1 MADMSPTQLKAKLEA
16 QKPALAKEVRKYLR
30 RSAYIP
36 LPLKTITARVDE
48 FVQLFI
54 DTLCSDPFEPQAIRH
69 GGQILVDLR
78 CVHAEIL
85 PGLFAIFEAFLEQHL
100 NDEEHAVYAR
110 RLARVMGELTIG
122 YTDVAQRTVLAQQ
135 ERIRESLQKA
145 IEEYQRQLRVL
156 NDLVTRVASFAQLIL
171 ETPDLQDVFHSAVEN
186 LASLFGAQAAAIWF
200 GGEDTLRLVA
210 SVGDIPDEVGKASLQ
225 RADAQH
231 MLAANAWQHNQIQMK
246 HTPNGV
252 RVVVPFHV
260 QAHEHGVFFVDFPP
274 GTIITKQ
281 HRAILGTL
289 AQTIARAAQMAEV
302 YEETAGQLHEVER
315 IVQRQTKEGWR
326 SASSTMRQRLL
337 LDGTEFRVLD
347 APPVGTDLLQ
357 PHRVQVD
364 AQRVTAPFAVRG
376 TPIGGIMLEAEEAR
390 QWDEDEVR
398 LVEEATNILSNA
410 LEMARLFQEQQRRT
424 MQLQAAA
431 EVGRAASSLLDLD
444 ELLNRVVDLIRDA
457 FGYYHAQVFLVDDE
471 GYAAWLKASTGE
483 AGRKLLA
490 RKHHLL
496 VGSKSVIGQVTK
508 YGEPVVA
515 RDTDKDVM
523 HRKNELLPATRAECA
538 VPLRV
543 GGRIIGALDVQS
555 TEPDVFSPQDIAVL
569 QTLADQL
576 AVAIENARAY
586 ERQRET
592 AERLR
597 ELDQL
602 KSQFLANMSHELRTP
617 LNSIIGFSRVI
628 LKGIDGPINELQRKD
643 LETIYNSGQHLLS
656 LINDILDIS
665 KIEAGKMRL
674 DFDKVDLY
682 QVFDSVLST
691 AQGLIKDKPV
701 ELIREIPEGLPTIIA
716 DATRVRQILLNLLS
730 NAAKFTEKGEIRVTA
745 TQAGD
750 EVIIS
755 VSDTGPGIPE
765 DQLDKLFEAFYQV
778 DGSMTRK
785 VGGTGLGLA
794 ITRHFVEMHGGKI
807 WVRSTVGKG
816 STFTFSLPIGGP
828 EQNANKDGEGEGASQ
843 PGKGY
848 TVLAVDNEPGILELY
863 RKYLEP
869 EGYTVVTITDER
881 ELLTAIEEH
890 HPHVLLM
897 EVSLKH
903 VPGMNLV
910 RALKRNVLTR
920 DIPMIVCTL
929 NGDENEL
936 SQAGVEVV
944 LRKPIVRDDLV
955 KAVNNLVQI
964 QQKVAPS

>member
-1 MADMSPTQLKAKLEA
+1 MADMTQIQSKLEA
-16 QKPALAKEVRKYLR
+16 RKAALVKEIRKYLR

-36 LPLKTITARVDE
+36 LSLDEITERVE
-48 FVQLFI
+48 KLAQLFI
-54 DTLCSDPFEPQAIRH
+54 ETLCSEPFEPRAMRAA
-69 GGQILVDLR
+69 GAILVELR
-78 CVHAEIL
+78 CIHAEIL
-85 PGLFAIFEAFLEQHL
+85 PGLLAIFETFLEESL
-100 NDEEHAVYAR
+100 DEEERVACAR
-110 RLARVMGELTIG
+110 RLTRLAAELTIG
-122 YTDVAQRTVLAQQ
+122 YTNVAQRAVLEQQ
-135 ERIRESLQKA
+135 DRIRASLQKA
-145 IEEYQRQLRVL
+145 IAEQQEQLRVL
-156 NDLVTRVASFAQLIL
+156 NDLMTRVALFGQLIL
-171 ETPDLQDVFHSAVEN
+171 ESHHLQEVFQATVEN
-186 LASLFGAQAAAIWF
+186 LASLFDAQAAAVWF
-200 GGEDTLRLVA
+200 GAGDVLRRVA
-210 SVGDIPDEVGKASLQ
+210 TVGDIPETVGTERIQ
-225 RADAQH
+225 RADVQT
-231 MLAANAWQHNQIQMK
+231 MLAAKAWQQGQMQIEY
-246 HTPNGV
+246 TPEGAHV
-252 RVVVPFHV
+252 AVPFAGQGQEAGIFYV
-260 QAHEHGVFFVDFPP
+260 QLPPAMMISQQHKSVF
-274 GTIITKQ
+274 
-281 HRAILGTL
+281 RTL
-289 AQTIARAAQMAEV
+289 AQTITRAVQMTEAYEQTAE
-302 YEETAGQLHEVER
+302 QLQEVER
-315 IVQRQTKEGWR
+315 IVQRQTIEGWR
-326 SASSTMRQRLL
+326 SAASLMRQRLL
-337 LDGTEFRVLD
+337 LDGTEFHVLEK
-347 APPVGTDLLQ
+347 PPVGTDLLR
-357 PHRVQVD
+357 PYHVMVEP
-364 AQRVTAPFAVRG
+364 QRITAPLDVRG
-376 TPIGGIMLEAEEAR
+376 TPIGGIVLESEEPR
-390 QWDEDEVR
+390 EWDEDEVR
-398 LVEEATNILSNA
+398 LVEEASRILTNA
-410 LEMARLFQEQQRRT
+410 LEMARLFQEQQRRSL
-424 MQLQAAA
+424 QLQAAA

-444 ELLNRVVDLIRDA
+444 ELLNRTVDLIRDA
-457 FGYYHAQVFLVDDE
+457 FGYYHAQVFLVDEE

-515 RDTDKDVM
+515 RDTDQDTI

-576 AVAIENARAY
+576 AIAIENARAY

-628 LKGIDGPINELQRKD
+628 LKGIDGPINDLQRRD

-674 DFDKVDLY
+674 DFEKVDLY
-682 QVFDSVLST
+682 QIFDSVLST

-701 ELIREIPEGLPTIIA
+701 QLISEIPEGLPQVIA

-745 TQAGD
+745 TQAAD
-750 EVIIS
+750 EIIIS

-816 STFTFSLPIGGP
+816 STFSFSLPIGGP
-828 EQNANKDGEGEGASQ
+828 EQAAQKKDGEGASL

-848 TVLAVDNEPGILELY
+848 TVVAVDNEPGILELY

-869 EGYTVVTITDER
+869 EGYKVVTLTDER
-881 ELLTAIEEH
+881 ELLAAIEEH
-890 HPHVLLM
+890 QPHLLLM

-903 VPGMNLV
+903 VAGMSLV

-936 SQAGVEVV
+936 SQAGVEAV
-944 LRKPIVRDDLV
+944 LRKPIVRDELV
-955 KAVNNLVQI
+955 KAVNNLVHI
-964 QQKVAPS
+964 RQKVSPS